1 MTFLL
6 YLVGAIAFISGAAW
20 IATLIGVGQV
30 YVTGAAAILLALAVV
45 SGVAY
50 ARGFA
55 TPPQP

>member
-20 IATLIGVGQV
+20 IATLLGLSAV
-30 YVTGAAAILLALAVV
+30 YVTGAAAILLALAVI
-45 SGVAY
+45 SAATY
-50 ARGFA
+50 ARGFS